1 MKKYLLKRNLKST
14 LQFCLIFL
22 GPNLCISQRIIDG
35 HYANEQSKEFVY
47 ITKDSILFR
56 ISNRDAF
63 GSFSIARG
71 TYHYK
76 GRNKYHVKSN
86 NMGQASSFIDSIPRI
101 DSAITLKAI
110 FKDNSPIAGA
120 YIYMKANNKPKTKFE
135 ILGVSN
141 EEGILV
147 MKANE
152 AKRFLGIQMILQVKT
167 VSYTTQQKISIR
179 QGYDYTIKS
188 TMPMQYPFT
197 LFQPRVLILK
207 PLGNN
212 EIEVEIGRSKNL
224 RKYYGTSK
232 LHMEKTSNFAKDLF
246 FTPE

>member
-1 MKKYLLKRNLKST
+1 MKTHKYIFIL
-14 LQFCLIFL
+14 LIFF
-22 GPNLCISQRIIDG
+22 GSNLTLAQKVASGIYTNVKS
-35 HYANEQSKEFVY
+35 NEFIY

-56 ISNRDAF
+56 IQNRDAF

-71 TYHYK
+71 TYHHK
-76 GRNKYHVKSN
+76 GRNKYYVKSN
-86 NMGQASSFIDSIPRI
+86 NMGQASSFVDSIPRI

-120 YIYMKANNKPKTKFE
+120 YIYLKANNKPKTKFE

-152 AKRFLGIQMILQVKT
+152 AKRFLGRQMILQVKT
-167 VSYTTQQKISIR
+167 VGYTTQQKISIR
-179 QGYDYTIKS
+179 PGYDYTIKS

-197 LFQPRVLILK
+197 LFQPGALILK
-207 PLGNN
+207 PLGNEEIGI
-212 EIEVEIGRSKNL
+212 EIERSKKL

-232 LHMEKTSNFAKDLF
+232 LQKAKLTDYSKDLLF
-246 FTPE
+246 KLE